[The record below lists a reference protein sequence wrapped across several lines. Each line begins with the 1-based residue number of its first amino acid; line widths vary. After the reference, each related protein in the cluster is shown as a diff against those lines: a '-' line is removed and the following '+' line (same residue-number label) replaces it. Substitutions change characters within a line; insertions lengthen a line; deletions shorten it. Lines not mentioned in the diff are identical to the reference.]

1 MAGASQCEKKYQ
13 SFIHRALVK
22 LRRTFPDV
30 QTRLVHIIDDKL
42 RINFSRCLDLVSNA
56 ISNTSSAGGA
66 ANMGSTS
73 YSGEGAESER
83 DPSGAHKEGRIIM
96 ILDGLENFRDRENDQ
111 GIESEQSA
119 DWVPW
124 SFPDRFRVIV
134 LTRKRSK
141 AMNHFKLRKCPLL
154 YMGDQVYFNSKE
166 IK

>member
-1 MAGASQCEKKYQ
+1 VAGASSCERKYQ

-56 ISNTSSAGGA
+56 IGSSSGSGATGGA
-66 ANMGSTS
+66 S
-73 YSGEGAESER
+73 SGPAGNEGAESER
-83 DPSGAHKEGRIIM
+83 DANGAHREGRIIM

-111 GIESEQSA
+111 GIDSEQSA

-124 SFPDRFRVIV
+124 SFPDRFRVII

-154 YMGDQVYFNSKE
+154 YMGDQIYFNAKE